1 MSLAAKGRVM
11 SEETKAKLRIAN
23 PGKHHSLESRQKMS
37 RAKKEKRLISS
48 IEIEYQKIIVCT
60 GIL

>member
-23 PGKHHSLESRQKMS
+23 SGKHHSLESRQKMS
-37 RAKKEKRLISS
+37 RARKGK
-48 IEIEYQKIIVCT
+48 T
-60 GIL
+60 FN